1 MTEFRL
7 DETIEILKQTPA
19 TLSSLVGGL
28 SDEWIRCDEGPDT
41 WSPYDI
47 VGHLVHG
54 EQADWI
60 ERLELMLEHGEWK
73 TFTPFD
79 RSAQFEK
86 FKGKTLDEL
95 LEMFAAMRETNL
107 RMLAAKNLQPEQL
120 EQRGTHPAFGPVT
133 VRQLLATWAVHDLG
147 HIAQIVRVMAKRY
160 SEAVGP
166 WSAYLRILKT

>member
-19 TLSSLVGGL
+19 TLSSLLGGL

-41 WSPYDI
+41 WSPYDV
-47 VGHLVHG
+47 VGHLIHG

-73 TFTPFD
+73 TFSPFD
-79 RSAQFEK
+79 RFAQFEAS
-86 FKGKTLDEL
+86 KGKTLNEL
-95 LEMFAAMRETNL
+95 LETFTAL
-107 RMLAAKNLQPEQL
+107 RAKSLTALAAKNLRPEQL
-120 EQRGTHPAFGPVT
+120 EQRGTHPAFGSVT

-166 WSAYLRILKT
+166 WSAYLRILKA